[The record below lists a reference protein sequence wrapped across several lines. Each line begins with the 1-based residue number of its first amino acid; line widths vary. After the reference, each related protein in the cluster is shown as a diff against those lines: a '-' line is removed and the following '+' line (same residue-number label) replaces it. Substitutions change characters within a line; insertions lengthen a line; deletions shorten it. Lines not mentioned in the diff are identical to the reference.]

1 MPRNPSPP
9 AHAPGRRADAPPIV
23 SRVTHAT
30 FGLWFP
36 FFRWLVL
43 RLPPEWVARLAAATA
58 ERAIWAREP
67 VREAIL
73 ENHAALLGLP
83 PWRREVEES
92 ALAMLGHHSR
102 SWIDLLRFSARP
114 PADLDAVVP
123 RRVGTEHL
131 VAARDA
137 GRGAILLTAHVGNFE
152 IGGFFLGAIGLKV
165 AVVYLPDP
173 SPVVERDRTAARD
186 RLGIRSLPM
195 TSEFSAV
202 KILRSLEEGY
212 FVAIQG
218 DRDYAG
224 TGRTL
229 PFLGRSVSFPSDRS
243 GSPPRPGSLCFRCSS
258 CARTAG
264 PTAPSSRRRSGSRR
278 RPAGRGRKRRRPPCW
293 NSSRSWSGRSGNTA
307 SSGTCSPASGSGRSD
322 ERVRWNA
329 PC

>member
-1 MPRNPSPP
+1 MSHPRAPH
-9 AHAPGRRADAPPIV
+9 AHAPGRRPAAAPIV

-36 FFRWLVL
+36 FFRWLVT
-43 RLPPEWVARLAAATA
+43 RFPPDWVARLAAATA

-83 PWRREVEES
+83 PFRREVEES
-92 ALAMLGHHSR
+92 ARAMLGHHSR

-114 PADLDAVVP
+114 PTDLDGLVP
-123 RRVGTEHL
+123 ERVGTGHL

-152 IGGFFLGAIGLKV
+152 IGGFFLRAVGLKV

-173 SPVVERDRTAARD
+173 SPVVERDRAAARE
-186 RLGIRSLPM
+186 RLGIRSLPV
-195 TSEFSAV
+195 TSELSAV

-229 PFLGRSVSFPSDRS
+229 PFLGRNVSFPVGPFRIAAAAGVPLLPVFVLRGEGGTYRTVVEPPIRVAAARREEREEAERAAMSDFVAVLERTVRAHGEQWYMFS
-243 GSPPRPGSLCFRCSS
+243 RFWEPP
-258 CARTAG
+258 
-264 PTAPSSRRRSGSRR
+264 
-278 RPAGRGRKRRRPPCW
+278 
-293 NSSRSWSGRSGNTA
+293 
-307 SSGTCSPASGSGRSD
+307 
-322 ERVRWNA
+322 V
-329 PC
+329 

>member
-1 MPRNPSPP
+1 MERPSAPQP
-9 AHAPGRRADAPPIV
+9 HAPGRRTDAPPIV
-23 SRVTHAT
+23 SRLTNLT

-36 FFRWLVL
+36 FFQWLVL
-43 RLPPEWVARLAAATA
+43 RFPPEWVARLAAATA
-58 ERAIWAREP
+58 ERAIWSREP

-114 PADLDAVVP
+114 PRDLDAVVP
-123 RRVGTEHL
+123 VRIGTEHF

-137 GRGAILLTAHVGNFE
+137 GRGAILLTAHVGTFE
-152 IGGFFLGAIGLKV
+152 IGGFFLAEVGLKV

-186 RLGIRSLPM
+186 RLGIRSLPV
-195 TSEFSAV
+195 TSDFSAV

-218 DRDYAG
+218 DRDYAR
-224 TGRTL
+224 TGREL
-229 PFLGRSVSFPSDRS
+229 PFLGRSVSFPVGPFRLAAAAGVPLLPVFVLREKDGTYRTVVE
-243 GSPPRPGSLCFRCSS
+243 PPIRVE
-258 CARTAG
+258 AA
-264 PTAPSSRRRSGSRR
+264 SRGERDE
-278 RPAGRGRKRRRPPCW
+278 A
-293 NSSRSWSGRSGNTA
+293 
-307 SSGTCSPASGSGRSD
+307 
-322 ERVRWNA
+322 ERVAMTEFVSILERTLRGYGEQWYMFSRFWE
-329 PC
+329 PPV

>member
-1 MPRNPSPP
+1 MSRPP
-9 AHAPGRRADAPPIV
+9 ATHPHAPDRRAAASPIV

-43 RLPPEWVARLAAATA
+43 RFPPEWVARLAAATA

-102 SWIDLLRFSARP
+102 SWIDLLRFSERP
-114 PADLDAVVP
+114 PTDLDAVVP

-131 VAARDA
+131 VTARDA

-165 AVVYLPDP
+165 AVVYLSDP
-173 SPVVERDRTAARD
+173 SPVVERDRKAARD
-186 RLGIRSLPM
+186 RLGIRSLQM
-195 TSEFSAV
+195 TSDFSAI

-218 DRDYAG
+218 DRDYSG

-229 PFLGRSVSFPSDRS
+229 PFLGRSVSFPV
-243 GSPPRPGSLCFRCSS
+243 GPFRI
-258 CARTAG
+258 AAAAGVPLLPVFVLRDEDGTYRTVVE
-264 PTAPSSRRRSGSRR
+264 APIRVESAS
-278 RPAGRGRKRRRPPCW
+278 RGRREEAERSAMTEFVAILERTVRENGGQWYMFSRFWEPPI
-293 NSSRSWSGRSGNTA
+293 
-307 SSGTCSPASGSGRSD
+307 
-322 ERVRWNA
+322 
-329 PC
+329 

>member
-1 MPRNPSPP
+1 MPRSPAAP
-9 AHAPGRRADAPPIV
+9 HPHAPGRDVDAPPIV
-23 SRVTHAT
+23 SRLTHLT

-43 RLPPEWVARLAAATA
+43 RIPPEWVARLAAATA

-73 ENHAALLGLP
+73 ENHAAVLGLP

-92 ALAMLGHHSR
+92 ARAMLGHHSR
-102 SWIDLLRFSARP
+102 SWIDLLRFSSRP
-114 PADLDAVVP
+114 PTDLAAVVP
-123 RRVGTEHL
+123 CRVGTEHL
-131 VAARDA
+131 LAARDA

-152 IGGFFLGAIGLKV
+152 IGGFFLREVGLKV

-173 SPVVERDRTAARD
+173 SPVVERDRTGARD
-186 RLGIRSLPM
+186 RLGIRSLPV

-224 TGRTL
+224 TGRTM
-229 PFLGRSVSFPSDRS
+229 PFLGRSVSFPVGPFRIAAAAGVPLLPVFILRS
-243 GSPPRPGSLCFRCSS
+243 KDGTYRTIVESPIRVEAA
-258 CARTAG
+258 ARGEREEAERAAMEVFVSILERTIRQNGEQWYMFSRFWG
-264 PTAPSSRRRSGSRR
+264 PL
-278 RPAGRGRKRRRPPCW
+278 
-293 NSSRSWSGRSGNTA
+293 
-307 SSGTCSPASGSGRSD
+307 
-322 ERVRWNA
+322 V
-329 PC
+329 

>member
-1 MPRNPSPP
+1 VPDRRP
-9 AHAPGRRADAPPIV
+9 AAPPIV

-102 SWIDLLRFSARP
+102 SWIDLLRFSERP
-114 PADLDAVVP
+114 PTDLDAVVP
-123 RRVGTEHL
+123 RRIGTEHL
-131 VAARDA
+131 LTARDA

-152 IGGFFLGAIGLKV
+152 IGGFFLGELGLKV
-165 AVVYLPDP
+165 AVVYLSDP
-173 SPVVERDRTAARD
+173 SPVVERDRNAARD
-186 RLGIRSLPM
+186 RLGIRSLLM
-195 TSEFSAV
+195 KSDFSAIR
-202 KILRSLEEGY
+202 ILRSLEEGY

-218 DRDYAG
+218 DRDYSG
-224 TGRTL
+224 TGRPL
-229 PFLGRSVSFPSDRS
+229 PFLGRNVSFPV
-243 GSPPRPGSLCFRCSS
+243 GPFRI
-258 CARTAG
+258 AAAAGVPLLPVFVLREKDGAYRTVVE
-264 PTAPSSRRRSGSRR
+264 APIRVEAAS
-278 RPAGRGRKRRRPPCW
+278 RGRREEAERSAMMEFVAILERTVRENGEQWYMFSRFWEPPI
-293 NSSRSWSGRSGNTA
+293 
-307 SSGTCSPASGSGRSD
+307 
-322 ERVRWNA
+322 
-329 PC
+329 

>member
-1 MPRNPSPP
+1 MSRRHAALP
-9 AHAPGRRADAPPIV
+9 HAPGRKAGAPPIV
-23 SRVTHAT
+23 SSLVHRT

-58 ERAIWAREP
+58 ERAIWSRDA
-67 VREAIL
+67 VREAVL
-73 ENHAALLGLP
+73 ENHAARLGLP

-92 ALAMLGHHSR
+92 ARAMLGHHSR

-114 PADLDAVVP
+114 PKDLDAVVP
-123 RRVGTEHL
+123 RRSGTEHL
-131 VAARDA
+131 LAARDA

-186 RLGIRSLPM
+186 RLGIRSLPL
-195 TSEFSAV
+195 TSELSPV

-218 DRDYAG
+218 DRDYG
-224 TGRTL
+224 GNGRTL
-229 PFLGRSVSFPSDRS
+229 PFLGREVSFPVGPFRIAAAARVPILPVFVLREEGGTYRTRVEAPIRVEAASRGEREEAETAAMTAFVS
-243 GSPPRPGSLCFRCSS
+243 ILERTVREYGEQWYTFSRFWEPP
-258 CARTAG
+258 A
-264 PTAPSSRRRSGSRR
+264 
-278 RPAGRGRKRRRPPCW
+278 
-293 NSSRSWSGRSGNTA
+293 
-307 SSGTCSPASGSGRSD
+307 
-322 ERVRWNA
+322 
-329 PC
+329 

>member
-1 MPRNPSPP
+1 MPPSPAHP
-9 AHAPGRRADAPPIV
+9 PHAPGRRADPPPIV
-23 SRVTHAT
+23 SRLTHAT

-43 RLPPEWVARLAAATA
+43 HLPPEWVARLAAATA

-83 PWRREVEES
+83 PWRREVEAS

-102 SWIDLLRFSARP
+102 SWIDLLRFSERP
-114 PADLDAVVP
+114 PTDLEAVVP
-123 RRVGTEHL
+123 SRVGTEHL
-131 VAARDA
+131 VTARDA

-152 IGGFFLGAIGLKV
+152 IGGFFLGELGLNV

-173 SPVVERDRTAARD
+173 SPVVERDRKAARD
-186 RLGIRSLPM
+186 RLGIRSLQM

-218 DRDYAG
+218 DRDYSG

-229 PFLGRSVSFPSDRS
+229 PFLGRNVSFPV
-243 GSPPRPGSLCFRCSS
+243 GPFRIAAAAGVPLLPVFVLRGEDGTYRTVVEAPIRVEAASRGRREE
-258 CARTAG
+258 AERTAMLEFVAILERTVRQNG
-264 PTAPSSRRRSGSRR
+264 EQWYVFSRFWE
-278 RPAGRGRKRRRPPCW
+278 PPI
-293 NSSRSWSGRSGNTA
+293 
-307 SSGTCSPASGSGRSD
+307 
-322 ERVRWNA
+322 
-329 PC
+329 

>member
-1 MPRNPSPP
+1 MSRPLAPHP
-9 AHAPGRRADAPPIV
+9 HAPGRSPDGPPIV
-23 SRVTHAT
+23 SRLTHAT

-43 RLPPEWVARLAAATA
+43 RIPPDWVARLAAATA

-83 PWRREVEES
+83 PWRREVESS

-114 PADLDAVVP
+114 PTDLDAVVP
-123 RRVGTEHL
+123 SRVGTEHL
-131 VAARDA
+131 VSARDA

-152 IGGFFLGAIGLKV
+152 IGGFFLGELGLKV
-165 AVVYLPDP
+165 AVVYLSDP
-173 SPVVERDRTAARD
+173 SPVVERDRKAARD
-186 RLGIRSLPM
+186 RLGIRSLQM
-195 TSEFSAV
+195 KSDFSAV

-218 DRDYAG
+218 DRDYSG

-229 PFLGRSVSFPSDRS
+229 PFLGRNVSFPV
-243 GSPPRPGSLCFRCSS
+243 GPFRI
-258 CARTAG
+258 AA
-264 PTAPSSRRRSGSRR
+264 
-278 RPAGRGRKRRRPPCW
+278 
-293 NSSRSWSGRSGNTA
+293 
-307 SSGTCSPASGSGRSD
+307 ASGVPLLPVFVLRQEDGSYRTVVEAPIRVEAASRGEREAAERSAMMKFVAIL
-322 ERVRWNA
+322 ERTVRENGEQWFMFSRFWE
-329 PC
+329 PPV

>member
-1 MPRNPSPP
+1 MASSPVP
-9 AHAPGRRADAPPIV
+9 QPHAPGRRTDAPPIV
-23 SRVTHAT
+23 SRISNAT

-36 FFRWLVL
+36 FFRWIVL
-43 RLPPEWVARLAAATA
+43 RVPPEWVARLAAATV

-83 PWRREVEES
+83 PWRREVEEA

-102 SWIDLLRFSARP
+102 AWIDLLRFSARP
-114 PADLDAVVP
+114 PRDLDEVVT

-131 VAARDA
+131 AAARDA

-152 IGGFFLGAIGLKV
+152 IGGFFLTEVGLKV

-173 SPVVERDRTAARD
+173 SPVVERDRTAARA
-186 RLGIRSLPM
+186 RLGIRSLPI
-195 TSEFSAV
+195 TSELSAV

-224 TGRTL
+224 TGRKL
-229 PFLGRSVSFPSDRS
+229 PFLGRTVSFPV
-243 GSPPRPGSLCFRCSS
+243 GPFRL
-258 CARTAG
+258 AAAAGVPLLPVFVLREEDGTYRTVVEAPIRVGAASRAG
-264 PTAPSSRRRSGSRR
+264 REEAE
-278 RPAGRGRKRRRPPCW
+278 RPAMAEFVSILERTLREHGEQWYTFSRFWEPP
-293 NSSRSWSGRSGNTA
+293 
-307 SSGTCSPASGSGRSD
+307 
-322 ERVRWNA
+322 V
-329 PC
+329 

>member
-1 MPRNPSPP
+1 MSRPAAPQPP
-9 AHAPGRRADAPPIV
+9 APGRRPDAPPIV
-23 SRVTHAT
+23 SRLTNAT

-43 RLPPEWVARLAAATA
+43 RFPPEWVARLAAATA

-83 PWRREVEES
+83 TWRREVEES

-102 SWIDLLRFSARP
+102 SWIDLLRFSGRP
-114 PADLDAVVP
+114 PADLDRIVP

-152 IGGFFLGAIGLKV
+152 IGGFFLGTIGLKV
-165 AVVYLPDP
+165 AVVYLADP
-173 SPVVERDRTAARD
+173 SPVVERDRKAARD
-186 RLGIRSLPM
+186 RLGIRSLEM
-195 TSEFSAV
+195 KSDFSAV

-224 TGRTL
+224 TGRRL
-229 PFLGRSVSFPSDRS
+229 PFLGRDVSFPVGPFRIAAAS
-243 GSPPRPGSLCFRCSS
+243 GVPLLPVFILREADGSY
-258 CARTAG
+258 RTVVE
-264 PTAPSSRRRSGSRR
+264 APIRVEAV
-278 RPAGRGRKRRRPPCW
+278 PRGRRDEAERAAMTEFVAILERTVRENGEQW
-293 NSSRSWSGRSGNTA
+293 YMFSRFWEL
-307 SSGTCSPASGSGRSD
+307 P
-322 ERVRWNA
+322 V
-329 PC
+329 

>member
-1 MPRNPSPP
+1 MPRTPP
-9 AHAPGRRADAPPIV
+9 AVPHAPGRRRDAPPIV
-23 SRVTHAT
+23 SRLTNAT

-43 RLPPEWVARLAAATA
+43 RFPPEWVARLAAATA

-83 PWRREVEES
+83 AWRREVEES
-92 ALAMLGHHSR
+92 ARAMLGHHSR
-102 SWIDLLRFSARP
+102 SWIDLLRFSGRP
-114 PADLDAVVP
+114 PTDLESVVP
-123 RRVGTEHL
+123 VRVGTEHL

-152 IGGFFLGAIGLKV
+152 IGGFFLGVIGLKV

-173 SPVVERDRTAARD
+173 SPVVERDRKAARD
-186 RLGIRSLPM
+186 LLGIRSLPL

-202 KILRSLEEGY
+202 NILRALEEGY

-224 TGRTL
+224 NGRKL
-229 PFLGRSVSFPSDRS
+229 PFLGRNVSFPTGPFRLAAAAGVPLLPVFILREKDGTYRTVVEAPLPVEAASREERAATERAAMEAFVAILERTVREN
-243 GSPPRPGSLCFRCSS
+243 GEQWYVFSPFW
-258 CARTAG
+258 
-264 PTAPSSRRRSGSRR
+264 AP
-278 RPAGRGRKRRRPPCW
+278 PA
-293 NSSRSWSGRSGNTA
+293 
-307 SSGTCSPASGSGRSD
+307 
-322 ERVRWNA
+322 
-329 PC
+329 

>member
-1 MPRNPSPP
+1 MSRPP
-9 AHAPGRRADAPPIV
+9 ATHPHAPHRRAAAPPIV

-43 RLPPEWVARLAAATA
+43 RFPPEWVARLAAATA

-102 SWIDLLRFSARP
+102 SWIDLLRFSERP
-114 PADLDAVVP
+114 PTDLEAVVP

-131 VAARDA
+131 VTARDA

-152 IGGFFLGAIGLKV
+152 IGGFFLGEIGLKV
-165 AVVYLPDP
+165 AVVYLSDP
-173 SPVVERDRTAARD
+173 SPVVERDRRAARD
-186 RLGIRSLPM
+186 RLGIRSLQM
-195 TSEFSAV
+195 KSDFSAIE
-202 KILRSLEEGY
+202 ILRSLEEGF

-218 DRDYAG
+218 DRDYSG
-224 TGRTL
+224 TGPKL
-229 PFLGRSVSFPSDRS
+229 PFLGRSVSFPV
-243 GSPPRPGSLCFRCSS
+243 GPFRI
-258 CARTAG
+258 AAAAGVPILPVFVLREEDGTYRTVVE
-264 PTAPSSRRRSGSRR
+264 APIRVEAVS
-278 RPAGRGRKRRRPPCW
+278 RGRREEVERSAMLEFVAILERTVRENGEQWYIFSRFWEPPI
-293 NSSRSWSGRSGNTA
+293 
-307 SSGTCSPASGSGRSD
+307 
-322 ERVRWNA
+322 
-329 PC
+329 